1 MKFLSSTSPDFSGK
15 TIFLIVLSIVWMTL
29 GSNGQTGSVSPYS
42 RYGIGE
48 LKNQGF
54 SHHRAAGGIVNA
66 WDDEK
71 HINPVNSAT
80 LVYDTTTTFEVGL
93 DAEWVNIRNSNTSTN
108 SSSGTFGYFA
118 LAFPVVRHTWSAAF
132 GLQPVSSTGYEVS
145 VSEFRD
151 GIGDLQFDFEGEGGI
166 SKVFLNNGFKILP
179 GLSFGVSTQFLF
191 GTIENIKSVE
201 YPRNEDY
208 FNTRYIDAVTAN
220 DFQFDASLHYR
231 LNLRNKKQ
239 LQFGLTASIPS
250 ELTARR
256 NVYWY
261 NYTTSAFGFELIK
274 DSVSTISDEKGSI
287 SMPVYYRF
295 GALYKGGDS
304 WLVGADL
311 NYMDWSRFEKFGIK
325 DSLSNSYSMHLG
337 GVYKREGIR
346 FMAGLQY
353 SKSFLELRDQ
363 QLDDISATFGISL
376 VKLFSVRPPVFI
388 NLAFQAGRRGTTDK
402 DLIEENYTRFTF
414 GITISDIWFIKP
426 KYD

>member
-1 MKFLSSTSPDFSGK
+1 MKFLSSTSPEFFGK
-15 TIFLIVLSIVWMTL
+15 TILLILLSVVFI
-29 GSNGQTGSVSPYS
+29 SSDIYGQTGSVSPYS

-54 SHHRAAGGIVNA
+54 SHHRAAGGVVNA
-66 WDDEK
+66 WDDDK

-93 DAEWVNIRNSNTSTN
+93 DAEWVNIENSSTSTN
-108 SSSGTFGYFA
+108 SASGTFGYFA
-118 LAFPVVRHTWSAAF
+118 LAFPVVKHKWSAAL

-151 GIGDLQFDFEGEGGI
+151 GIGNLQFDFEGEGGF
-166 SKVFLNNGFKILP
+166 SKFFLNNGFKILP
-179 GLSFGVSTQFLF
+179 GLTAGFSTQFYF
-191 GTIENIKSVE
+191 GTIENIKSIE

-208 FNTRYIDAVTAN
+208 FNSRYIDAVTAN

-231 LNLRNKKQ
+231 IDLPRKRQ
-239 LQFGLTASIPS
+239 LQFGLTASVPS

-274 DSVSTISDEKGSI
+274 DSVTTISDEKGSI

-295 GALYKGGDS
+295 GTLYKVGNK
-304 WLVGADL
+304 WLVGADF
-311 NYMDWSRFEKFGIK
+311 NYMDWSKFEKFGVK
-325 DSLSNSYSMHLG
+325 DSLANSYSMHLG

-346 FMAGLQY
+346 FMAGFQY
-353 SKSFLELRDQ
+353 SKSFLELRNQ

-376 VKLFSVRPPVFI
+376 VKLFSIRPPVFI
-388 NLAFQAGRRGTTDK
+388 NLAVQVGQRGTTDE
-402 DLIEENYTRFTF
+402 DLIQENYTRFTF